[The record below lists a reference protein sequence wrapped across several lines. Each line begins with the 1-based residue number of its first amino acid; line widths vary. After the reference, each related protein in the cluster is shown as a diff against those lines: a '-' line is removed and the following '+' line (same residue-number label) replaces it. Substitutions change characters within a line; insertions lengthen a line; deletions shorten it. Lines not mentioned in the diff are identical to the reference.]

1 MEMAELAGVLVGN
14 YFLLECLAR
23 EGIVETYRARP
34 TTRGGY
40 DVALRLFRPEFP
52 DVTSFRENFATEVE
66 KVWRCHHKHI
76 QSLLEF
82 GAGADLLYCAT
93 LITDDETLEQYV
105 QRQPEQLIPVPMVVR
120 FVTQLCAALQ
130 YCHEQDIVHGN
141 IQPSSILVDHEEN
154 VFLTQ
159 FGMRRAYQAGEPLV
173 PLVEEG
179 NAAYVAPEQS
189 LGMSSPASD
198 IYAIGV
204 LLYRLLSGRLPYIGE
219 SAGEIALKHTE
230 EPIPSLRALRPDIS
244 EALELVIRVALAKSP
259 EGRFPSAAA
268 LAQALLSALAPGGRQ
283 IVTPLPERRI
293 VVRARRT
300 GFARSHTASFL
311 MLSVLLFGLFG
322 ATIFIFS
329 LPPHIFDIQGR
340 PWSIGRSVFS
350 PRTPVSQPTTP
361 TALRGS
367 PTVNAGNIYPPLHV
381 TPTVVMS
388 QTPAVNGTVGVTPT
402 SSAIPAPSLFT
413 CESGT
418 LHIDGS
424 VNFEPLLQHVN
435 QDYHV
440 QCPVMTISL
449 AGDDSR
455 TGLSFLQQKEIDVV
469 SSDLTVRP
477 SHNLTDQPIAAMLYT
492 LIVNPDVQ
500 VSQLSSRA
508 IQDIYQGRITNWSQV
523 GGSDM
528 PIKIIQRPANDTVS
542 AVFQAFV
549 LNNQGEHVNGARLK
563 KNWLQAVAQTP
574 GAISYVPL
582 VVTQGANVTVLA
594 IDGVSPTIQAL
605 VQGTYPF
612 WSVEHFYT
620 QGSGT
625 SQFQSYL
632 QFLMSEQEALAFP
645 SYGAAPITMVPQEI
659 LATHLPGPE
668 I

>member
-1 MEMAELAGVLVGN
+1 MAELAGVLVGN
-14 YFLLECLAR
+14 YFLLECLLR

-40 DVALRLFRPEFP
+40 DVVLRLFRPDFP
-52 DVTSFRENFATEVE
+52 DMTSFRENFATEVE
-66 KVWRCHHKHI
+66 KVWRCHHEHI
-76 QSLLEF
+76 QPLLEF
-82 GAGADLLYCAT
+82 GAGDDLLYCAT
-93 LITDDETLEQYV
+93 LITDDETLEQYM
-105 QRQPEQLIPVPMVVR
+105 QRQPEQLISVPMAVR

-130 YCHEQDIVHGN
+130 YAHDQGIVHGN
-141 IQPSSILVDHEEN
+141 IQPSSILIDHEEN

-159 FGMRRAYQAGEPLV
+159 FGMRRAYQTGEPLV
-173 PLVEEG
+173 PLIEEG

-189 LGMSSPASD
+189 LGMISPASD
-198 IYAIGV
+198 IYALGV

-230 EPIPSLRALRPDIS
+230 EPIPSLRVLRPEIS

-268 LAQALLSALAPGGRQ
+268 LAQALLSALMPDSGQ
-283 IVTPLPERRI
+283 IITPLPERRI

-300 GFARSHTASFL
+300 AFARSHATSFL

-329 LPPHIFDIQGR
+329 LPPHIFDVQGQ
-340 PWSIGRSVFS
+340 PWSIGRSVLS
-350 PRTPVSQPTTP
+350 SRTPVTQPGTPTTLM
-361 TALRGS
+361 AS
-367 PTVNAGNIYPPLHV
+367 PTVNAGSFYPPLHV

-388 QTPAVNGTVGVTPT
+388 QTPGVDGRTVGVTPT
-402 SSAIPAPSLFT
+402 SSATPGPSFFT
-413 CESGT
+413 CEPGT

-424 VNFEPLLQHVN
+424 VNFEPLLQRVN
-435 QDYHV
+435 QDYQA
-440 QCPVMTISL
+440 QCPAMNISL

-455 TGLSFLQQKEIDVV
+455 TSLSFLQQKEIDVV
-469 SSDLTVRP
+469 SSDLTVRS
-477 SHNLTDQPIAAMLYT
+477 SHNLIDQPIAAMLYA
-492 LIVNPDVQ
+492 LIANPDAQ
-500 VSQLSSRA
+500 VSRLSSRA

-523 GGSDM
+523 GGSDV
-528 PIKIIQRPANDTVS
+528 PIKVIQRPANDTVS
-542 AVFQAFV
+542 AVFRAFV
-549 LNNQGEHVNGARLK
+549 LNDQGEHVNGVRLK
-563 KNWLQAVAQTP
+563 KNWLQAVVQTP

-582 VVTQGANVTVLA
+582 AVTQGANVTILA
-594 IDGVSPTIQAL
+594 IDAVFPTIQAL

-612 WSVEHFYT
+612 WSVEHLYT

-625 SQFQSYL
+625 SQFKSYL
-632 QFLMSEQEALAFP
+632 QFLISEQEALAFP
-645 SYGAAPITMVPQEI
+645 SYGAVPIAMVPQEI

>member
-1 MEMAELAGVLVGN
+1 MAELAGVLVGN

-40 DVALRLFRPEFP
+40 DVVLRLFRPEFP
-52 DVTSFRENFATEVE
+52 DMASFRENFATEVE
-66 KVWRCHHKHI
+66 KVWRCHHKYI
-76 QSLLEF
+76 QPLLEF
-82 GAGADLLYCAT
+82 GAGDDLLYCAT
-93 LITDDETLEQYV
+93 LITDDETLEQYM
-105 QRQPEQLIPVPMVVR
+105 QRQPEQLIPVPITVR

-130 YCHEQDIVHGN
+130 YVHDQGIVHGN

-159 FGMRRAYQAGEPLV
+159 FGMRRAYRIGDPLV

-179 NAAYVAPEQS
+179 NAAYGAPEQC
-189 LGMSSPASD
+189 LGMISPASD

-230 EPIPSLRALRPDIS
+230 EPIPSLRALRPEIS

-268 LAQALLSALAPGGRQ
+268 LAQALLSALMPGSRQ
-283 IVTPLPERRI
+283 IITPLAERRI

-300 GFARSHTASFL
+300 GFARSHATSFL
-311 MLSVLLFGLFG
+311 LLSVLLFSLFG
-322 ATIFIFS
+322 ATFFVFS
-329 LPPHIFDIQGR
+329 LPPHIFDIQGQ
-340 PWSIGRSVFS
+340 PWSIGRSVLS
-350 PRTPVSQPTTP
+350 SRTPVSQPATP
-361 TALRGS
+361 TALMGS
-367 PTVNAGNIYPPLHV
+367 PTVNAGNFYPPLHV

-388 QTPAVNGTVGVTPT
+388 QTPGVDGTVGAPPT
-402 SSAIPAPSLFT
+402 SSATPGPAFFT
-413 CESGT
+413 CERGK

-424 VNFEPLLQHVN
+424 VNFEPLLQRVS
-435 QDYHV
+435 QDYQA
-440 QCPVMTISL
+440 QCPVMNISL

-455 TGLSFLQQKEIDVV
+455 TSLSFLQQKEIDAV
-469 SSDLTVRP
+469 SSDLTARP
-477 SHNLTDQPIAAMLYT
+477 SHNLTDQPIAAMLYA
-492 LIVNPDVQ
+492 LIANPDVQ
-500 VSQLSSRA
+500 VSRLSSSA

-523 GGSDM
+523 GGSDV
-528 PIKIIQRPANDTVS
+528 PIKVIQRPANDTVS
-542 AVFQAFV
+542 AVFRAFV
-549 LNNQGEHVNGARLK
+549 LNDQGEHVNGVRLK
-563 KNWLQAVAQTP
+563 KNWLQAVVQTP

-582 VVTQGANVTVLA
+582 AVTQGANVTVLA

-612 WSVEHFYT
+612 WSVEHLYT

-625 SQFQSYL
+625 SQFKSYL
-632 QFLMSEQEALAFP
+632 QFLISEQEALAFP
-645 SYGAAPITMVPQEI
+645 SYGAVPIAMVPQEI

>member
-1 MEMAELAGVLVGN
+1 MAELAGVLVGN

-52 DVTSFRENFATEVE
+52 DVTSFREDFATEVE

-76 QSLLEF
+76 QPLLEF

-105 QRQPEQLIPVPMVVR
+105 QRQPEQLIPVPMAVH

-179 NAAYVAPEQS
+179 NAAYVAPEHS

-219 SAGEIALKHTE
+219 SAGEVALKHTE

-300 GFARSHTASFL
+300 GFARSHAASFL

-322 ATIFIFS
+322 ATIFIFF
-329 LPPHIFDIQGR
+329 LPLHIFDIQGP

-350 PRTPVSQPTTP
+350 PRTPVSWPATP
-361 TALRGS
+361 TALKGS
-367 PTVNAGNIYPPLHV
+367 PIVNAGNIYPPLRV

-388 QTPAVNGTVGVTPT
+388 QTPAVNGTVGVNPT

-435 QDYHV
+435 QEYHV

-455 TGLSFLQQKEIDVV
+455 TSLSFLQQKEIDVV

-477 SHNLTDQPIAAMLYT
+477 SHNLTEQSIAAILYT

-549 LNNQGEHVNGARLK
+549 LNNRGEHVNGARLK

-605 VQGTYPF
+605 VQGIYPF